1 MNERIKALRKQLGFT
16 QQDFADKLNIKRG
29 AVANYE
35 IGRNEHIDAV
45 ISLICKTFHAFTV
58 NFI

>member
-35 IGRNEHIDAV
+35 IGRNDLSMRLFPLYV
-45 ISLICKTFHAFTV
+45 KLFM
-58 NFI
+58 